1 MDKENPDVSI
11 AKNFQKEISELRAEL
26 DQRWI
31 EYAIKMKKLNPNLG
45 SRYGYTGRGSGSGG
59 GYCW

>member
-1 MDKENPDVSI
+1 MTREGAVNI
-11 AKNFQKEISELRAEL
+11 QKEISELRAEL

-31 EYAIKMKKLNPNLG
+31 KYAIKMKKLYPNFG
-45 SRYGYTGRGSGSGG
+45 NRYGYISRGSGSGG